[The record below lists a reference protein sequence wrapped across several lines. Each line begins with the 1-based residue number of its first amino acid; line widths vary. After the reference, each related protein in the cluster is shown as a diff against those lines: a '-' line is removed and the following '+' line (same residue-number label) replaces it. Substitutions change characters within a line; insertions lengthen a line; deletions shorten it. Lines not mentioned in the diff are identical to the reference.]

1 MAGINIAVQFGTIP
15 QMQQSMR
22 EISRVGL
29 REKKKRQTREELLS
43 VAQTL
48 FTNNEFSDV
57 TVDQI
62 VEMAN
67 VSQKTFFNYFQ
78 NKAQFLEEY
87 MLDWLKGIGF
97 WSISD
102 SPVED
107 CRSSLIPTDAHDT
120 LDWIVDHRRILKM
133 AMQQTTFLDF
143 IYKLDTD
150 SAQFDA
156 ELHAGI
162 RRPRL
167 ERVMRGQLLGV
178 VRKDVSA
185 DEICKMYDALR
196 IDAVRRWLYLPDD
209 LATREILHE
218 RYEMLVECFIQGI
231 EARTSA

>member
-1 MAGINIAVQFGTIP
+1 MP
-15 QMQQSMR
+15 QSVR
-22 EISRVGL
+22 ANNRGGL
-29 REKKKRQTREELLS
+29 RERKKRQTREDLLS

-48 FTNNEFSDV
+48 FSDNEFSDV

-67 VSQKTFFNYFQ
+67 VSQKTFFNYFP
-78 NKAQFLEEY
+78 NKARFLEEY

-107 CRSSLIPTDAHDT
+107 CRSSLIPTDAHDS
-120 LDWIVDHRRILKM
+120 LDWCVDHRRMLKM
-133 AMQQTTFLDF
+133 AMYHTTFFDF
-143 IYKLDTD
+143 IYKLDNDTSD
-150 SAQFDA
+150 FDA
-156 ELHAGI
+156 ELNAAI

-185 DEICKMYDALR
+185 DEICRMYDAMR
-196 IDAVRRWLYLPDD
+196 IDAVRRWLYLPDEV
-209 LATREILHE
+209 ATREALHD
-218 RYEMLVECFIQGI
+218 RYETVVDCLLDGI
-231 EARTSA
+231 KARPEHGAKG

>member
-1 MAGINIAVQFGTIP
+1 
-15 QMQQSMR
+15 
-22 EISRVGL
+22 
-29 REKKKRQTREELLS
+29 LLS

-57 TVDQI
+57 TIDQI

-78 NKAQFLEEY
+78 NKSQFLEEY

-107 CRSSLIPTDAHDT
+107 CRSALIPPDAHDT

-133 AMQQTTFLDF
+133 AMQHTSFLNF
-143 IYKLDTD
+143 IYKLDND
-150 SAQFDA
+150 SSEFDA
-156 ELHAGI
+156 ELNAVI

-178 VRKDVSA
+178 VRKDVAA

-196 IDAVRRWLYLPDD
+196 IDTVRRWLFLPDQS
-209 LATREILHE
+209 ATREVLHD
-218 RYEMLVECFIQGI
+218 RYEAIVKCLVKGI
-231 EARTSA
+231 EAGPGDRDAP

>member
-1 MAGINIAVQFGTIP
+1 MP
-15 QMQQSMR
+15 QTAIKNDR
-22 EISRVGL
+22 GGL
-29 REKKKRQTREELLS
+29 RERKKRQTREDLLA

-48 FTNNEFSDV
+48 FSNNEFSDV
-57 TVDQI
+57 TIDQI

-67 VSQKTFFNYFQ
+67 ISQKTFFNYFQ

-97 WSISD
+97 WSISE

-120 LDWIVDHRRILKM
+120 LDWIVDNRRILKM

-150 SAQFDA
+150 SSQFDT
-156 ELHAGI
+156 ELHAAI

-167 ERVMRGQLLGV
+167 ERVMRGQLMGV

-196 IDAVRRWLYLPDD
+196 IDAVRRWLYLPDEA
-209 LATREILHE
+209 ATREVLHE
-218 RYEMLVECFIQGI
+218 RYETVVDCLIQGI
-231 EARTSA
+231 QVVPESRRP